1 MLSLGPATPVGCKK
15 VSESDDHRAGCTSA
29 EAWAVM
35 SRAAAATNAMRVK
48 APYKIE
54 RKFIWFSRG

>member
-1 MLSLGPATPVGCKK
+1 MAAKK